1 MLLVQSVN
9 FYFYGVCKLVLL
21 GSPLGHPKGVPCAE
35 LSPQVTEGL
44 LSTAI
49 KRFHKELRFFFS
61 LLKRKKEAKKEK
73 SSLTLDEKGNASH
86 EWQSHHFS
94 LPSFNLKWHS
104 LYIFHKCSL
113 KCIEKNVPMWYNKI
127 SQTHKGGVEM
137 RKKGIAVFCGL
148 AALFSILFGGFP
160 QKWQVSAAADMTN
173 FAEEAAALTNQFRQ
187 ENGLPALQLAPAL
200 LDLSAQRAEELSQTY
215 GHNRP
220 DGREWFSI
228 IEDSTLDSNCY
239 AAENVAAGYDT
250 PQEAVQAWIDSP
262 THRKAM
268 LGEPYQYIGIGVYYL
283 PEDTNHY
290 YMYWDMLLISSQEPL
305 EGARYPDSS
314 TATSETAAATT
325 VTTTQT
331 EPVLPR
337 IVGDVNLDDLVDMS
351 DAVLLQKI
359 IMGQVHVNDAQQ
371 QNKDCY
377 ADGVLDNRDVVVLLQ
392 FLVHL
397 FPSLPVTA

>member
-1 MLLVQSVN
+1 M
-9 FYFYGVCKLVLL
+9 
-21 GSPLGHPKGVPCAE
+21 
-35 LSPQVTEGL
+35 
-44 LSTAI
+44 
-49 KRFHKELRFFFS
+49 
-61 LLKRKKEAKKEK
+61 
-73 SSLTLDEKGNASH
+73 
-86 EWQSHHFS
+86 
-94 LPSFNLKWHS
+94 
-104 LYIFHKCSL
+104 
-113 KCIEKNVPMWYNKI
+113 
-127 SQTHKGGVEM
+127 
-137 RKKGIAVFCGL
+137 
-148 AALFSILFGGFP
+148 
-160 QKWQVSAAADMTN
+160 
-173 FAEEAAALTNQFRQ
+173 
-187 ENGLPALQLAPAL
+187 
-200 LDLSAQRAEELSQTY
+200 
-215 GHNRP
+215 
-220 DGREWFSI
+220 
-228 IEDSTLDSNCY
+228 
-239 AAENVAAGYDT
+239 AAGYDT
-250 PQEAVQAWIDSP
+250 PQKVVQAWIDSP

-305 EGARYPDSS
+305 EGASYPDSG

-331 EPVLPR
+331 EPLSLPQ
-337 IVGDVNLDDLVDMS
+337 IVGDVDLDGLVDMS

>member
-1 MLLVQSVN
+1 
-9 FYFYGVCKLVLL
+9 
-21 GSPLGHPKGVPCAE
+21 
-35 LSPQVTEGL
+35 
-44 LSTAI
+44 
-49 KRFHKELRFFFS
+49 
-61 LLKRKKEAKKEK
+61 
-73 SSLTLDEKGNASH
+73 
-86 EWQSHHFS
+86 
-94 LPSFNLKWHS
+94 
-104 LYIFHKCSL
+104 
-113 KCIEKNVPMWYNKI
+113 
-127 SQTHKGGVEM
+127 M
-137 RKKGIAVFCGL
+137 RKKGIAVFFGL
-148 AALFSILFGGFP
+148 AVLFSILFGGFP

-187 ENGLPALQLAPAL
+187 ENGLPALQLAPVL

-250 PQEAVQAWIDSP
+250 PQEVVQAWIDSP

-337 IVGDVNLDDLVDMS
+337 IVGDVNLDGLVDMS

>member
-1 MLLVQSVN
+1 
-9 FYFYGVCKLVLL
+9 
-21 GSPLGHPKGVPCAE
+21 
-35 LSPQVTEGL
+35 
-44 LSTAI
+44 
-49 KRFHKELRFFFS
+49 
-61 LLKRKKEAKKEK
+61 
-73 SSLTLDEKGNASH
+73 
-86 EWQSHHFS
+86 
-94 LPSFNLKWHS
+94 
-104 LYIFHKCSL
+104 
-113 KCIEKNVPMWYNKI
+113 
-127 SQTHKGGVEM
+127 M
-137 RKKGIAVFCGL
+137 RKKGVAVFFGL
-148 AALFSILFGGFP
+148 AVLFSILFGGFP

-187 ENGLPALQLAPAL
+187 ENGLPALQLVPVL

-250 PQEAVQAWIDSP
+250 PQEVVQAWIDSP

-268 LGEPYQYIGIGVYYL
+268 LGEPYQYIGIGAYYL

-290 YMYWDMLLISSQEPL
+290 HMYWDMLLISSQEPL
-305 EGARYPDSS
+305 EGAWYPDGS
-314 TATSETAAATT
+314 TATSETTAATT

-337 IVGDVNLDDLVDMS
+337 IVGDVNLDGLVDMS

-359 IMGQVHVNDAQQ
+359 IMGQVRVNDAQQ